1 VLLDKVEG
9 LRQQLGQLAAH
20 STQQT
25 QHIRHLEQLL
35 HKAAAL

>member
-9 LRQQLGQLAAH
+9 LQQQLGQLATH
-20 STQQT
+20 STQQM
-25 QHIRHLEQLL
+25 QYIKHLEQLL